1 MDKVVRDGKVAVL
14 ISPGYGAG
22 WYSWYGIEEMLF
34 DPKIVAMLENPD
46 DDEDV
51 DTIIEYCREKYGES
65 GYDGAHNLTICWV
78 PQGWRFVIDEY
89 DGAETIRFEENIHWI
104 TP

>member
-14 ISPGYGAG
+14 VSPGYGAG

-65 GYDGAHNLTICWV
+65 GYDGASDLTICWV
-78 PQGWRFVIDEY
+78 PEGRRFVIDEY
-89 DGAETIRFEENIHWI
+89 DGYENIRFEENIRWI